1 MTERDAEIDR
11 KLADLDGRLRELEAL
26 QELTLRL
33 LSIRKPLDSI
43 LEHHGATASQQ
54 QAFYHLLD
62 EMVLRSRG
70 PEHDQPQE
78 TYFQSQVEHIFH
90 SLREDPSFAGLLIDT
105 LRIDRPVYREL
116 HAYMVA
122 RGWVK

>member
-1 MTERDAEIDR
+1 MTDRDAEIDR
-11 KLADLDGRLRELEAL
+11 KIAELDGRLREVEAL

-70 PEHDQPQE
+70 PEHDQPQHA
-78 TYFQSQVEHIFH
+78 YFQAQVEHIFH
-90 SLREDPSFAGLLIDT
+90 ALEEGPSFIPLLIDT
-105 LRIDRPVYREL
+105 LRMDRPVYREL
-116 HAYMVA
+116 HAYMLA
-122 RGWVK
+122 HGWVK